1 MWPSLGLVVWP
12 LGVVSLLRLRQT
24 QLSGLRSLRLGLQ
37 VCDKGPQSLRHE
49 MESDNCPPAAGFSHM
64 QIMRPPQGCSL
75 TGWGTGVHQHN
86 RGRRTCHLGQTLFG
100 SFFSVANESLIRDT
114 ETLSQQYLIGT
125 APLMRVFGSRP
136 RTGTSLATEEM

>member
-1 MWPSLGLVVWP
+1 MLTDRVGDWGTPAQQREEDL
-12 LGVVSLLRLRQT
+12 
-24 QLSGLRSLRLGLQ
+24 SLRP
-37 VCDKGPQSLRHE
+37 DS
-49 MESDNCPPAAGFSHM
+49 
-64 QIMRPPQGCSL
+64 
-75 TGWGTGVHQHN
+75 
-86 RGRRTCHLGQTLFG
+86 G